1 MQHELALTQIK
12 EKDGSQAHQCA
23 RLRVTQGEM
32 DVMTLENGEQNR
44 VCHLLSAM
52 PGDTVSLD
60 WLAGAHREQL
70 LLCDALEEI
79 ADSLP
84 ASVNR
89 QKCIYAA
96 MVLGPL
102 IHGLHRYEEEVLFPH
117 LTARTKGNALLAETL
132 KRLKFEHCEDEC
144 FAEELVDT
152 LLKLGSGTPDV
163 NIEAAGYMLRGFF
176 ETIRRHIAFE
186 RDHLLR
192 GLHDA

>member
-1 MQHELALTQIK
+1 
-12 EKDGSQAHQCA
+12 
-23 RLRVTQGEM
+23 
-32 DVMTLENGEQNR
+32 MTLQNQERDR

-52 PGDTVSLD
+52 PRDTVSLD

-96 MVLGPL
+96 KVLGPL
-102 IHGLHRYEEEVLFPH
+102 IHGLHRYEEQVLFPH
-117 LTARTKGNALLAETL
+117 LAARAKGGGPLRETL
-132 KRLKFEHCEDEC
+132 SRLKFEHCEDEC
-144 FAEELVDT
+144 FAEELADT
-152 LLKLGSGTPDV
+152 LLKLGSGAADV
-163 NIEAAGYMLRGFF
+163 NVEAAGYMLRGFF

-186 RDHLLR
+186 REHLLC
-192 GLHDA
+192 GLYDA

>member
-1 MQHELALTQIK
+1 
-12 EKDGSQAHQCA
+12 
-23 RLRVTQGEM
+23 
-32 DVMTLENGEQNR
+32 MTLAQQEHDR
-44 VCHLLSAM
+44 VNSLLSAM
-52 PGDTVSLD
+52 PRNTVSLD

-96 MVLGPL
+96 KVLGPL
-102 IHGLHRYEEEVLFPH
+102 IHNLHRYEEQVIFPH
-117 LTARTKGNALLAETL
+117 LAAQLGRGATL
-132 KRLKFEHCEDEC
+132 DATLNRLKFEHCEDEC

-152 LLKLGSGTPDV
+152 LLKLGSGAPDV
-163 NIEAAGYMLRGFF
+163 NAEAAGYMLRGFF

-186 RDHLLR
+186 REHLLGR
-192 GLHDA
+192 LRHV

>member
-1 MQHELALTQIK
+1 
-12 EKDGSQAHQCA
+12 
-23 RLRVTQGEM
+23 
-32 DVMTLENGEQNR
+32 MTPENGEQNR

-52 PGDTVSLD
+52 PSDAVSLD

-70 LLCDALEEI
+70 RLCDALEEI

-102 IHGLHRYEEEVLFPH
+102 IHGLHRYEEQVLFPH
-117 LTARTKGNALLAETL
+117 LTARAKSNQLLAETL

-144 FAEELVDT
+144 FAEELIDT
-152 LLKLGSGTPDV
+152 LLKLGSGAESIQYESVPVAT
-163 NIEAAGYMLRGFF
+163 FF
-176 ETIRRHIAFE
+176 ISEPLVRFRSKVPASQSD
-186 RDHLLR
+186 R
-192 GLHDA
+192 AK